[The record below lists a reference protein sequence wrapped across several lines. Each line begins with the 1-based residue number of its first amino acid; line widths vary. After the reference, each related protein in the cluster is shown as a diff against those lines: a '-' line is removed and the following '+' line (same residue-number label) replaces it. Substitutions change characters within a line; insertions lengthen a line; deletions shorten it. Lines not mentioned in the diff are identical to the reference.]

1 VDLTGLGEVEA
12 VAALRQRGCAVAI
25 DTSGWTEHNPLR
37 LLRHRVAPVQC
48 HYVGFCGTTGL
59 ASMDYMIGDGVLTPP
74 EFQNQFSERLW
85 ALPRCWSTYAPTFAP
100 PPLRDRQEGA
110 PITFGSFN
118 NLLKV
123 GDRCLEFWAAAM
135 QSVPTAQLLLKDK
148 SCVDSSVRERIL
160 RPLADLGVDP
170 DRIQFIDRLA
180 DWNDHMDLYNQVD
193 IALDTTPMTSATT
206 GFEALCM
213 GVPLLAIQSD
223 WMGGR
228 MSSSALTALGRE
240 DWISREPVAFAAL
253 AAELAA
259 GIERKPNQLKRQLHR
274 QVRASEL
281 WDGASLCRSLEQAFE
296 QMLEQ
301 CAAGNR

>member
-1 VDLTGLGEVEA
+1 
-12 VAALRQRGCAVAI
+12 VAI

-85 ALPRCWSTYAPTFAP
+85 ALPRCWSTYAPTFTP
-100 PPLRDRQEGA
+100 PPLRDRIEGA

-123 GDRCLEFWAAAM
+123 GERCLQFWAAAM
-135 QSVPTAQLLLKDK
+135 QSVPSAKLLLKDK
-148 SCVDSSVRERIL
+148 NSADSSVRDRIL
-160 RPLADLGVDP
+160 HPLAALGVDP
-170 DRIQFIDRLA
+170 ARVKFIDRLSN
-180 DWNDHMDLYNQVD
+180 WHDHMDLYNQVD

-223 WMGGR
+223 WLGGR

-240 DWISREPVAFAAL
+240 DWINREPVAFAAL

-259 GIERKPNQLKRQLHR
+259 GIEREPNQLKRQLHR
-274 QVRASEL
+274 QVRASDL
-281 WDGASLCRSLEQAFE
+281 WDGASLCRCLEQAFE

-301 CAAGNR
+301 CAGGTR